1 MPAFKLVLELQV
13 EILIYI
19 GPAASFK
26 AAYDI
31 LIGTQ
36 CLQQCNLQKQCCQP
50 NIQCH
55 VFPFTSWKWHQRGFW
70 ED

>member
-31 LIGTQ
+31 
-36 CLQQCNLQKQCCQP
+36 
-50 NIQCH
+50 
-55 VFPFTSWKWHQRGFW
+55 
-70 ED
+70 